1 MVEFKGALAFGVVV
15 AIVAKVIE
23 GAYDN
28 LIWQLVLC
36 SLCLIHGVRRTCWL
50 PPGSFTVVNWS
61 SLYFLN
67 AGSNDR
73 VGSSPVIVFIA
84 RRRFSQNQ
92 LRKWPHRAITR
103 RNIRELLPLLDT
115 S

>member
-15 AIVAKVIE
+15 AIVAEVIE

-36 SLCLIHGVRRTCWL
+36 SLCPIHGVRRTCWL
-50 PPGSFTVVNWS
+50 PSGSFTVVNWS

-73 VGSSPVIVFIA
+73 VGFSPVIVFIA
-84 RRRFSQNQ
+84 RGRFSQNQ
-92 LRKWPHRAITR
+92 LR
-103 RNIRELLPLLDT
+103 
-115 S
+115 